1 MYIRDG
7 IAYAGEPE
15 MQIRVTGVRA
25 MEGRKLWLR
34 FNTGETKV
42 FDVTPLLLSP
52 AFAPLAEEAAFYSV
66 YLDYGTVAWMDGEID
81 IAPERL
87 YRDGVTAEKPA

>member
-34 FNTGETKV
+34 MREK
-42 FDVTPLLLSP
+42 
-52 AFAPLAEEAAFYSV
+52 
-66 YLDYGTVAWMDGEID
+66 
-81 IAPERL
+81 ERNF
-87 YRDGVTAEKPA
+87 